1 MSAQRITIISVDVT
15 NDVIAYKQGDS
26 HFVNERRF
34 IQCPKVARWKA
45 LSFLG
50 YKFVGVPPNRY
61 TDDMINAAYKAYWD
75 EAQGKSL
82 GAGEVKTTPPTQPQV
97 RSNTMST
104 PPTTSVPVGGLEA
117 MLNDIIGT
125 AMAGYV
131 PDVIVDEKM
140 VKELVANAVTELTTN
155 VCETV
160 GELSARID
168 TLRPKVTHITLKTG
182 ETRQMDGI
190 QHYQFPDVLASL
202 SSGVDIMLVGPAGSG
217 KSSIAQRASQALGLD
232 FGSKSVTAQSSEA
245 SLTGYMSASGHYV
258 GTSFRDRFQHGGVF
272 LLDEVDNGNPNVL
285 NVLNSA
291 LANGFMEFPDGM
303 VKRHASFIG
312 VAVGNTFGNG
322 ATMEYVGRNPLDKAF
337 VDRFAVTE
345 IGYDLDIEQAMM
357 ESVGLPTAQ
366 GVSWI
371 ELVRK
376 CRTNALNHSLKMIIS
391 PRATLQGA
399 KLLGAGLEL
408 RKVVEMTILKGAK
421 PEQASKVL
429 DGVSLK

>member
-26 HFVNERRF
+26 HFVHERRF

-61 TDDMINAAYKAYWD
+61 TDDMINAAYKAYWN
-75 EAQGKSL
+75 EAQGKSQ
-82 GAGEVKTTPPTQPQV
+82 GETTPPTPPQV

-140 VKELVANAVTELTTN
+140 VKSLVANSITELTTD
-155 VCETV
+155 TIATID
-160 GELSARID
+160 ELSARID

-258 GTSFRDRFQHGGVF
+258 GTSFRERFQHGGVF

-285 NVLNSA
+285 NVPNSA
-291 LANGFMEFPDGM
+291 LANGFMEFPLTQDDY
-303 VKRHASFIG
+303 I
-312 VAVGNTFGNG
+312 
-322 ATMEYVGRNPLDKAF
+322 P
-337 VDRFAVTE
+337 
-345 IGYDLDIEQAMM
+345 
-357 ESVGLPTAQ
+357 
-366 GVSWI
+366 
-371 ELVRK
+371 
-376 CRTNALNHSLKMIIS
+376 
-391 PRATLQGA
+391 
-399 KLLGAGLEL
+399 
-408 RKVVEMTILKGAK
+408 
-421 PEQASKVL
+421 
-429 DGVSLK
+429 

>member
-26 HFVNERRF
+26 HFVHERRF

-61 TDDMINAAYKAYWD
+61 TDDMINAAYKAYWN

-82 GAGEVKTTPPTQPQV
+82 GKSLGETTPPTPPQV

-131 PDVIVDEKM
+131 PDVIVDEAM
-140 VKELVANAVTELTTN
+140 VKSLVANSITELTTD
-155 VCETV
+155 TIATID
-160 GELSARID
+160 ELSARID

-258 GTSFRDRFQHGGVF
+258 GTSFRERFQHGGVF

-376 CRTNALNHSLKMIIS
+376 CRLNAENHSLKMIIS